1 MNVIP
6 NQFRPEVVHLLI
18 GLFLEPVHVKMKQPA
33 LVVSQEYDILHLINL
48 NFLCININALSE
60 IRLVFVCV
68 LDDKVGLE
76 AAIVTIRLFSPQ
88 IEQ

>member
-1 MNVIP
+1 M
-6 NQFRPEVVHLLI
+6 
-18 GLFLEPVHVKMKQPA
+18 
-33 LVVSQEYDILHLINL
+33 VSQEYDILHLINL
-48 NFLCININALSE
+48 NFLCIDVNALSE